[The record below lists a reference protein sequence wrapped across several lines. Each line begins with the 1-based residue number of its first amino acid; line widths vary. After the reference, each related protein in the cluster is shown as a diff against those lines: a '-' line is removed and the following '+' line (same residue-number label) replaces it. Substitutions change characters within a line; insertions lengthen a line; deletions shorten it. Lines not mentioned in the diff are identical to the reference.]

1 MATIV
6 SDFNDFIPELTG
18 GKVKY
23 NPYNLQGWVSMLRS
37 TGDAEDFYSGSVE
50 FFGKLSQLLTFQ
62 MYQNG
67 YCASPVK
74 TTVEELTRTA
84 SSEDVHLLTTSGRVQ
99 PTVANLLLHVVKE
112 ISCEKGFAGEELFW
126 ARFFRGGSTLVL
138 HRDLWGSSSFAKQF
152 LLWLLAKSS
161 AHLTHQVMRPKT
173 NTGTADPS
181 EGLTEGVLDTSF
193 APGYVS
199 EAALMVSH
207 PNVSHPVSTLHTSFV
222 RVPLFL
228 ELYKKVRAKIFGEK
242 VSEISWEAPG
252 VFFEGVSSLTE
263 GILFPALV
271 VGDFMAEGSALLRWY
286 KWVLER
292 QQSSGIALLYTLCEE
307 FAQVPSLRSLY
318 RAAEDESFKFSLGW
332 QKEFVDNSLLIGL
345 DVFSAVLQMPR
356 DVQLGSSVKASVTF
370 PRMYL
375 PRQVQASWDSL
386 KDKTFDGTAASACL
400 FPQGDLFQSS
410 SRVSVKDAS
419 RFEDACR
426 AGDVGLLIDLE
437 CCNASTSPATGRFS
451 KHKVLGFGS

>member
-37 TGDAEDFYSGSVE
+37 TGDAEDFYSESIE

-112 ISCEKGFAGEELFW
+112 ISREKGFAGEELFW
-126 ARFFRGGSTLVL
+126 ARFFRNGSALIL
-138 HRDLWGSSSFAKQF
+138 NHDLWSSSSFAKQF
-152 LLWLLAKSS
+152 LLWILANSS
-161 AHLTHQVMRPKT
+161 ARLMHRMIRPQPK
-173 NTGTADPS
+173 TGTAEQG
-181 EGLTEGVLDTSF
+181 EGLTENILDTSF
-193 APGYVS
+193 VPGYVS

-207 PNVSHPVSTLHTSFV
+207 PNVQYPASTLFTPFV
-222 RVPLFL
+222 RVPVFL
-228 ELYKKVRAKIFGEK
+228 ELYKKVRAKIFGETASK
-242 VSEISWEAPG
+242 ISWEEPG

-271 VGDFMAEGSALLRWY
+271 VGDVMAEGSALLQWY

-292 QQSSGIALLYTLCEE
+292 QQSSGIVLLYTLCEE

-318 RAAEDESFKFSLGW
+318 RTVEDDSFLFSLGC
-332 QKEFVDNSLLIGL
+332 QKEFVDNSSLIGV
-345 DVFSAVLQMPR
+345 DIFSAVLQKPQA
-356 DVQLGSSVKASVTF
+356 VQLSASVEASVTF

-375 PRQVQASWDSL
+375 PRQVQASWDSV
-386 KDKTFDGTAASACL
+386 KEQNVDGTAASVCL

-410 SRVSVKDAS
+410 SRVSAEYVS
-419 RFEDACR
+419 RFGDACR

-437 CCNASTSPATGRFS
+437 CCNASTSAATGRFS